1 MWGAEREAE
10 ENFSSS
16 LLTTLTLFHFHSI
29 TKTLFISRLNS
40 WFQTEKK
47 TQFLRRQ
54 KLHRRG
60 STLEESLGFLEGL
73 LCLRWGMVS
82 VDTLFLLP

>member
-1 MWGAEREAE
+1 MWGAEGEAE

-29 TKTLFISRLNS
+29 TKTLFISHVNS
-40 WFQTEKK
+40 WYQTEKN
-47 TQFLRRQ
+47 QFLRRQ